1 METVDERTGE
11 KVEKT
16 IFAINSSEDF
26 ARLRGLWSQ
35 MPMIPKIARVEESPT
50 VRFPGSTIRVLLN
63 GEESGGSVSVFYQE
77 VEPGFGAPPHH
88 QPNEEEHFFILEGEM
103 EMTIGNQTIHATPGT
118 FAFAPRNAT
127 HAFKNNGEKV
137 CRFITWNSP
146 GGHERMF
153 EAGQRMAQEQI
164 GDPEV
169 RRKILAAH
177 DTIFHERP
185 RSVRGVNS

>member
-1 METVDERTGE
+1 
-11 KVEKT
+11 
-16 IFAINSSEDF
+16 
-26 ARLRGLWSQ
+26 
-35 MPMIPKIARVEESPT
+35 

>member
-1 METVDERTGE
+1 MSTVDELTGQ

-16 IFAINSSEDF
+16 ALTINSSDDF
-26 ARLRGLWSQ
+26 ARLRGMWSQ
-35 MPMIPKIARVEESPT
+35 MPMIPKVTRVEEAPT
-50 VRFPGSTIRVLLN
+50 VKFPGSTIHVLLN
-63 GEESGGSVSVFYQE
+63 GEESGGSVSVFYQV

-127 HAFKNNGEKV
+127 HAFKNNSDKV
-137 CRFITWNSP
+137 CRFLTWNSP

-153 EAGQRMAQEQI
+153 EAGQRMAQERM
-164 GDPEV
+164 GDPEA
-169 RRKILAAH
+169 RRKILTAH
-177 DTIFHERP
+177 DTIFHDP
-185 RSVRGVNS
+185 SPTTRGVNS

>member
-1 METVDERTGE
+1 METVDERTGR
-11 KVEKT
+11 KVEQTAFT
-16 IFAINSSEDF
+16 INTSDDF
-26 ARLRGLWSQ
+26 ARLRDLWSQ
-35 MPMIPKIARVEESPT
+35 MPMIPKVTRVEESRT
-50 VRFPGSTIRVLLN
+50 VKFPGSTIRVLLN

-88 QPNEEEHFFILEGEM
+88 QPNEEEHFFILEGEL
-103 EMTIGNQTIHATPGT
+103 EMTIGNQTIRATPGT

-127 HAFKNNGEKV
+127 HAFKNNSARV

-153 EAGQRMAQEQI
+153 EAAQRMAQQRI

-169 RRKILAAH
+169 RRKVLVAH
-177 DTIFHERP
+177 DTVFHEP
-185 RSVRGVNS
+185 GPGTRS